1 MSSIN
6 IGILGLQGDIE
17 EHITSINSAFDDDS
31 IDGQAIIVKNS
42 YDLTKV
48 HGLIIPGGESTV
60 IGSLATT
67 RSLLKDLG
75 ENIKNGLPILG
86 TCAGLILLSKR
97 TYDKVVGEKSQP
109 ILGVLDV
116 VVERNAFGRQRE
128 SFEAEFHISKFSSN
142 FQGVFIRAPLIRQT
156 GDGVDVLAK
165 LGGNIIAVQQG
176 NVVGTCFHPELSSS
190 LIFHKYLIEMASKSV

>member
-42 YDLTKV
+42 HDLTKV

-116 VVERNAFGRQRE
+116 VVER
-128 SFEAEFHISKFSSN
+128 
-142 FQGVFIRAPLIRQT
+142 L
-156 GDGVDVLAK
+156 
-165 LGGNIIAVQQG
+165 
-176 NVVGTCFHPELSSS
+176 S
-190 LIFHKYLIEMASKSV
+190 LIHI